1 MPVNEY
7 DMAQNVASG
16 PLWVERH
23 VVVAFDF
30 MCYYGLEDV
39 EKVKY
44 KCARGDYETM
54 DEEIK
59 GVNWDGEFYGKDV
72 NGLW

>member
-1 MPVNEY
+1 M
-7 DMAQNVASG
+7 
-16 PLWVERH
+16 
-23 VVVAFDF
+23 VAFDF

-54 DEEIK
+54 DEEMK